1 MAKIIFLM
9 VLIFLESCFLGHP
22 RGYRN
27 IEIKNLASPNLI
39 IEGMEFRRIDKKID
53 GKSWGFF
60 PAKYKDDPSTFIGI
74 SSYGIII
81 PDEARAKEPKFQQ
94 IGRLKIYYKSKKCLL
109 FYLDGSNKNV
119 FNKYQV
125 SFLKEN
131 VLALTSKGLELLT
144 PEQYEAAK
152 GKYTINDKNVKCIKE

>member
-1 MAKIIFLM
+1 MKKIISVMSLVFLG
-9 VLIFLESCFLGHP
+9 SCFLGHP

-27 IEIKNLASPNLI
+27 VEIKNLLSPNLI

-60 PAKYKDDPSTFIGI
+60 PAKYKDDPSVFIRI
-74 SSYGIII
+74 SSYGIIT
-81 PDEARAKEPKFQQ
+81 PDEAREKEAKFQQ
-94 IGRLKIYYKSKKCLL
+94 IDRLKIYYKSKKCLL
-109 FYLDGSNKNV
+109 FYLNGGDKDI

-131 VLALTSKGLELLT
+131 ILAITNNGLELLT
-144 PEQYEAAK
+144 PEQYESAK
-152 GKYTINDKNVKCIKE
+152 GKYTINDSNVKCIKE